1 MNTKGFRRML
11 FGEKMPDK
19 NDPQYKERYERDVNA
34 GRKFAQAT
42 RLDKLAAKIQGFANR
57 NKILFLVMV
66 FGFVIGTFTF
76 NIYRLTKAYRHG
88 QEIKVPQKCRTACS
102 ENATRSRLLPL
113 LNPPKP
119 DNDEKD
125 IRENQFQ
132 AAQIYASCHIV
143 YSAVGRVLFHL

>member
-1 MNTKGFRRML
+1 MNTKGFSRML

-19 NDPQYKERYERDVNA
+19 NDPQYKEKYERDVNA
-34 GRKFAQAT
+34 GRKFAKAT

-88 QEIKVPQKCRTACS
+88 QEYNQSRTFFPS
-102 ENATRSRLLPL
+102 PYTGSFFPSRIFLMISGISFSGKWYGP
-113 LNPPKP
+113 
-119 DNDEKD
+119 
-125 IRENQFQ
+125 
-132 AAQIYASCHIV
+132 
-143 YSAVGRVLFHL
+143 

>member
-42 RLDKLAAKIQGFANR
+42 RLDKLAAKI
-57 NKILFLVMV
+57 LFLVMV

-88 QEIKVPQKCRTACS
+88 QE
-102 ENATRSRLLPL
+102 TRSATEMQDSLL
-113 LNPPKP
+113 
-119 DNDEKD
+119 
-125 IRENQFQ
+125 RERHKEPV
-132 AAQIYASCHIV
+132 APIV
-143 YSAVGRVLFHL
+143 EPTQTRQR

>member
-88 QEIKVPQKCRTACS
+88 QEIRS
-102 ENATRSRLLPL
+102 ATEMQDSLLKERHKEPVA
-113 LNPPKP
+113 P
-119 DNDEKD
+119 
-125 IRENQFQ
+125 
-132 AAQIYASCHIV
+132 IV
-143 YSAVGRVLFHL
+143 EPTQTRQQ

>member
-88 QEIKVPQKCRTACS
+88 QEIRSS

>member
-88 QEIKVPQKCRTACS
+88 QEIRSATEMQEACS

>member
-42 RLDKLAAKIQGFANR
+42 RLDKLAAKI
-57 NKILFLVMV
+57 
-66 FGFVIGTFTF
+66 GTFTF

-88 QEIKVPQKCRTACS
+88 QE
-102 ENATRSRLLPL
+102 TRSATEMQDSLL
-113 LNPPKP
+113 
-119 DNDEKD
+119 
-125 IRENQFQ
+125 RERHKEPV
-132 AAQIYASCHIV
+132 APIV
-143 YSAVGRVLFHL
+143 EPTQTRQR

>member
-76 NIYRLTKAYRHG
+76 NIYRADQGLSAWSGDKKCYRNAG
-88 QEIKVPQKCRTACS
+88 QPAQRTPQGVGCS
-102 ENATRSRLLPL
+102 H
-113 LNPPKP
+113 
-119 DNDEKD
+119 
-125 IRENQFQ
+125 
-132 AAQIYASCHIV
+132 C
-143 YSAVGRVLFHL
+143 

>member
-76 NIYRLTKAYRHG
+76 NIYRLTKASARSGDKKCYRNAG
-88 QEIKVPQKCRTACS
+88 QPAQRTPQGAGCS
-102 ENATRSRLLPL
+102 H
-113 LNPPKP
+113 
-119 DNDEKD
+119 
-125 IRENQFQ
+125 
-132 AAQIYASCHIV
+132 C
-143 YSAVGRVLFHL
+143 

>member
-88 QEIKVPQKCRTACS
+88 QE
-102 ENATRSRLLPL
+102 TRSATEMQDSLL
-113 LNPPKP
+113 
-119 DNDEKD
+119 
-125 IRENQFQ
+125 RERHKEPV
-132 AAQIYASCHIV
+132 APIV
-143 YSAVGRVLFHL
+143 EPTQTRQRWNRPSLSRPHFWM

>member
-19 NDPQYKERYERDVNA
+19 NDPQYKERYERDVSA

-76 NIYRLTKAYRHG
+76 NIYHLAKAYQHG
-88 QEIKVPQKCRTACS
+88 QNVKS
-102 ENATRSRLLPL
+102 ATKMQDSLL
-113 LNPPKP
+113 
-119 DNDEKD
+119 
-125 IRENQFQ
+125 RERHKELVAPFVEPHQTKQ
-132 AAQIYASCHIV
+132 
-143 YSAVGRVLFHL
+143 R

>member
-88 QEIKVPQKCRTACS
+88 QEIRS
-102 ENATRSRLLPL
+102 ATEMQDSLLRERHKEPVA
-113 LNPPKP
+113 PIVEPTQTRQ
-119 DNDEKD
+119 
-125 IRENQFQ
+125 RENQFQ
-132 AAQIYASCHIV
+132 APQIYASCHIV

>member
-42 RLDKLAAKIQGFANR
+42 RLDKLAAKIQ
-57 NKILFLVMV
+57 VMV

-88 QEIKVPQKCRTACS
+88 QE
-102 ENATRSRLLPL
+102 TRSATEMQDSLL
-113 LNPPKP
+113 
-119 DNDEKD
+119 
-125 IRENQFQ
+125 RERHKEPV
-132 AAQIYASCHIV
+132 APIV
-143 YSAVGRVLFHL
+143 EPTQTRQR

>member
-19 NDPQYKERYERDVNA
+19 NDPQYKEKYERDVSA
-34 GRKFAQAT
+34 GRKFAKAT

-76 NIYRLTKAYRHG
+76 NIYRLTKVYRHG
-88 QEIKVPQKCRTACS
+88 QEVRS
-102 ENATRSRLLPL
+102 ATEVQDSLLKERHKELVAP
-113 LNPPKP
+113 
-119 DNDEKD
+119 
-125 IRENQFQ
+125 
-132 AAQIYASCHIV
+132 IV
-143 YSAVGRVLFHL
+143 EPRQNEQR